1 MAEFKLTEARARVLR
16 EIVNGTTAHKEMYG
30 KRSFACDR
38 NGRGCTSD
46 VTRIV
51 GPLET
56 AKLVRLIPNH
66 NGWRMAW
73 AATDAGVQALA
84 DYDSK
89 TEGAK

>member
-1 MAEFKLTEARARVLR
+1 MAEFKLTEARARLLR
-16 EIVNGTTAHKEMYG
+16 EIINGTTAHKEMYG

-38 NGRGCTSD
+38 NGRGSSSD

-51 GPLET
+51 GALES
-56 AKLVRLIPNH
+56 AHLVRLVLNH

-73 AATDAGVQALA
+73 AATDAGIQALA

-89 TEGAK
+89 TGGAR